1 MKNGKVPQNS
11 IAIYGASVAV
21 SLVLSYV
28 ESIIPIN
35 LGIPGAKIGL
45 PNIVTI
51 FLLYTAGA
59 RGALAVSV
67 MRILLSGFMF
77 GNMFSIVYSLSGL
90 LLSFAGMVLLRQTGR
105 FSTMG
110 VSIAGGIL
118 HNMGQL
124 ICAVLVAGPYV
135 AVYLPA
141 LLLAGC
147 LAGTVVGL
155 LGAETVKRVGRYLR

>member
-1 MKNGKVPQNS
+1 M
-11 IAIYGASVAV
+11 AV

-35 LGIPGAKIGL
+35 MGIPGAKIGL

-77 GNMFSIVYSLSGL
+77 GNMFSVVYSLSGL

-124 ICAVLVAGPYV
+124 ICAALLVAGPYV

-147 LAGTVVGL
+147 LAGTAVGL
-155 LGAETVKRVGRYLR
+155 WGQRQ

>member
-105 FSTMG
+105 FTKKVLG
-110 VSIAGGIL
+110 IALSASGIIITVLGIL
-118 HNMGQL
+118 SGSTWCAPVTVGAIITVLGLVL
-124 ICAVLVAGPYV
+124 IF
-135 AVYLPA
+135 
-141 LLLAGC
+141 
-147 LAGTVVGL
+147 
-155 LGAETVKRVGRYLR
+155 KSRK

>member
-1 MKNGKVPQNS
+1 MKSKDITLVFIIIIIFIRDTEKDIMKNGKVPQNS

-35 LGIPGAKIGL
+35 MGIPGAKIGL

-110 VSIAGGIL
+110 VSVMEMWSLWSG
-118 HNMGQL
+118 
-124 ICAVLVAGPYV
+124 
-135 AVYLPA
+135 
-141 LLLAGC
+141 
-147 LAGTVVGL
+147 
-155 LGAETVKRVGRYLR
+155 